1 MSRVARRARLS
12 CHAEQG
18 YGLLRISSSTLPHAG
33 VVGTL
38 RDDQPTVDAPPDRI
52 RRQRLMP
59 EGDTIAKSAR
69 TLAGALVGRTVTGFR
84 ATVPAAASAARQ
96 LGVVGSEVTAVE
108 AQGKH
113 LLMRFSSGAVLRT
126 HLQMTGSW
134 HLYRVGSRWQKP
146 ERYARVVVDAGDVV
160 AVCFSAPVVEV
171 MSERK
176 MAAHPVLRRLGPD
189 LLADDYDQAV
199 AFGRLR
205 SRGDEEIAVAL
216 LDQSVVAGIG
226 NVYKSEILFLHGVDP
241 FARVGRL
248 DDNVLRDLLATAR
261 REMQRTVAG
270 GGERR
275 TNHTLGSAPLW
286 VYGRDGKPCLR
297 CGTPIRR
304 ALQGEQRRSTYW
316 CPRCQPA
323 RGMEAT
329 SAAH

>member
-1 MSRVARRARLS
+1 
-12 CHAEQG
+12 
-18 YGLLRISSSTLPHAG
+18 
-33 VVGTL
+33 
-38 RDDQPTVDAPPDRI
+38 
-52 RRQRLMP
+52 MP

-69 TLAGALVGRTVTGFR
+69 TLGAALVGRTVTEFR
-84 ATVPAAASAARQ
+84 TTVPAAATAAQR
-96 LGVVGSEVTAVE
+96 LGVVGSEVAAVE

-146 ERYARVVVDAGDVV
+146 ERYARAVVVAGDVV

-171 MSERK
+171 VSERQL
-176 MAAHPVLRRLGPD
+176 AAHPVLRRLGPD
-189 LLADDYDQAV
+189 LLADDYDAAA
-199 AFGRLR
+199 AFARLR
-205 SRGDEEIAVAL
+205 SRRDAEIAVAL
-216 LDQSVVAGIG
+216 LDQAVVAGIG
-226 NVYKSEILFLHGVDP
+226 NVYKSEVLFLHGVDP
-241 FARVGRL
+241 FARVAGL
-248 DDNVLRDLLATAR
+248 DDALLHDLLRTAR
-261 REMQRTVAG
+261 REMQRTVASG
-270 GGERR
+270 GQRR
-275 TNHTLGSAPLW
+275 TNHTLGAGPLW

-323 RGMEAT
+323 HGTEDM